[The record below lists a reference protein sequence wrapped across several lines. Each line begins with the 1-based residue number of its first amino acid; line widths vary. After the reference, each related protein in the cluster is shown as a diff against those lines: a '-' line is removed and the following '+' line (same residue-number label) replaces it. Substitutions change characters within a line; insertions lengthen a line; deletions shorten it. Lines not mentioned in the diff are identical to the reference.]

1 MFKNLPNLKLL
12 RTFEAAARHQ
22 SYGLA
27 AQELC
32 ISQAAVSQQMRMLEQ
47 AIGITLFNRQ
57 NKNMVLTKH
66 GKRFY
71 TATFNALNTVQTA
84 LNTLR
89 ENDLFGSL
97 TITSTVA
104 FTNLWLMPRL
114 SKFANLY
121 PNIQINVVPSPNFED
136 LANSDIDLAIRFG
149 QTVEQHTPKNYQCEQ
164 FGEDKVLPVCAVSL
178 QQQHRFS
185 KASDLLSTWL
195 VSLDKPNPYDWAS
208 WFESHGN
215 LDYQTHNK
223 WTYVP
228 STDMAINAVLNG
240 HGFTLAAEYLC
251 KELIAQNKLCVPI
264 NIAHP
269 NTVKRY
275 FVYPTALKSNQRLA
289 AFTAWLKS
297 EMSSTGHDNPTVT

>member
-12 RTFEAAARHQ
+12 RTFESAARHQ
-22 SYGLA
+22 SYGQA

-47 AIGITLFNRQ
+47 AIGITLFIRK
-57 NKNMVLTKH
+57 NKKMMLTKQ
-66 GKRFY
+66 GNSFY
-71 TATFNALNTVQTA
+71 LATFDALSNIQSS
-84 LNTLR
+84 LNKLH
-89 ENDLFGSL
+89 ENQLAGSL
-97 TITSTVA
+97 TITSTSA
-104 FTNLWLMPRL
+104 FTNLWLMPRIN
-114 SKFANLY
+114 KFADLY
-121 PNIQINVVPSPNFED
+121 PNIQIKVVPSPRFED
-136 LANSDIDLAIRFG
+136 LSNSDIDLAIRFG
-149 QTVEQHTPKNYQCEQ
+149 QTVEQHTQKEYQCEQ

-178 QQQHRFS
+178 QQQQGFTYPT
-185 KASDLLSTWL
+185 DLLSTWL
-195 VSLDKPNPYDWAS
+195 VSLENPGPYDWPT
-208 WFESHGN
+208 WFAFQDNQDFKSHS
-215 LDYQTHNK
+215 K

-275 FVYPTALKSNQRLA
+275 FVYPTTLKTNKRLA
-289 AFTAWLKS
+289 VFKTWLES
-297 EMSSTGHDNPTVT
+297 EMSNKVSSK